1 MNNIIPFPS
10 KYKNTD
16 LNGII
21 DEFCLNA
28 EAATMEPDMDYGID
42 KIQVHIQKLL
52 WQRGWR
58 DSRIFLVF
66 LCAFSFVAA
75 IYLFNTR
82 WFVLLI
88 GAGIGLAYAGM
99 RVNIMIERI
108 NLEITASNAIL
119 IELLKTKIRTRIV
132 PANKNCV

>member
-1 MNNIIPFPS
+1 MAKILELPCGN
-10 KYKNTD
+10 KKKD
-16 LNGII
+16 LVGMI
-21 DEFCLNA
+21 DEFLLST
-28 EAATMEPDMDYGID
+28 EAIEEPDMDSVID
-42 KIQVHIQKLL
+42 KIQVHVQQLL

-66 LCAFSFVAA
+66 LCAFSFIAA

-119 IELLKTKIRTRIV
+119 IELLKTKIRKRIV
-132 PANKNCV
+132 SATKDGV

>member
-1 MNNIIPFPS
+1 MAKILELPCGH
-10 KYKNTD
+10 KKKD
-16 LNGII
+16 LVGMI
-21 DEFCLNA
+21 DEFLLST
-28 EAATMEPDMDYGID
+28 EAIEEPDMDSVID
-42 KIQVHIQKLL
+42 KIQVHVQQLL

-132 PANKNCV
+132 PANKDCV

>member
-1 MNNIIPFPS
+1 M
-10 KYKNTD
+10 
-16 LNGII
+16 I
-21 DEFCLNA
+21 DEFLLST
-28 EAATMEPDMDYGID
+28 EAIEEPDMDSVID
-42 KIQVHIQKLL
+42 KIQAHVQQLL

-88 GAGIGLAYAGM
+88 GAGIGMAYAGM

-119 IELLKTKIRTRIV
+119 IELLKTKIRKRIV
-132 PANKNCV
+132 PATKDCV